1 MRALSFLSLGRAAA
15 RRDFLP
21 VNPDFAWSRPLRA
34 QRRLTRAQRVFMVS
48 CGGGVVNVPL
58 QIWDPRVGKMALARL
73 SR

>member
-21 VNPDFAWSRPLRA
+21 VNPGFAWSRLLRA

-48 CGGGVVNVPL
+48 CGGVVNVPL